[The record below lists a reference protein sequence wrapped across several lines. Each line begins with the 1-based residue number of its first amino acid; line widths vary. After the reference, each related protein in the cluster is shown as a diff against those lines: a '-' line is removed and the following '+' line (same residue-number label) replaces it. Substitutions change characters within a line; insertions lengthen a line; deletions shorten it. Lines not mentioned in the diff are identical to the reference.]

1 MENDLDYENN
11 STLNNYADLN
21 QLEDYFTMFLYY
33 ADSNKFL
40 FEKMFHN
47 GTITLDQSVTG
58 QENLLNVDSG
68 DAYAL
73 MAVVEALKGLLQVI
87 SITIGITIS
96 RKWKS

>member
-1 MENDLDYENN
+1 M
-11 STLNNYADLN
+11 S
-21 QLEDYFTMFLYY
+21 
-33 ADSNKFL
+33 S
-40 FEKMFHN
+40 HN

-87 SITIGITIS
+87 SSYNWDYNLKKMEELEDNDLINLGSLT
-96 RKWKS
+96 